1 MRRIVTICL
10 AFVLS
15 SVLVKAQE
23 LIQGSFGSLMNT
35 RVVTVQLD
43 LSQACV
49 EGAPLEDFLGL
60 MSFEDGAQYQAAF
73 QKDLRD
79 ILADFIDE
87 FNDTNCPILLTVSP
101 KPDTAM
107 TIRVKEI
114 SRKGNCISCDYQIAS
129 KADNKPILTI
139 TMTSKDGRIGSF
151 TNLMGD
157 AFERAGKDLG
167 KYIKKQLKNEN
178 KKKQNN

>member
-23 LIQGSFGSLMNT
+23 LIQGSFEPLMNA

-43 LSQACV
+43 LSQAYV
-49 EGAPLEDFLGL
+49 EGAHLEDFLGL
-60 MSFEDGAQYQAAF
+60 MSFEDGAKYQAAF

-101 KPDTAM
+101 NPDTVM
-107 TIRVKEI
+107 TIQVKEI
-114 SRKGNCISCDYQIAS
+114 SRKELY
-129 KADNKPILTI
+129 ILRL
-139 TMTSKDGRIGSF
+139 SNYPQSRQQSDSHNHNDFQRWSNWLFYEPYGRCF
-151 TNLMGD
+151 
-157 AFERAGKDLG
+157 
-167 KYIKKQLKNEN
+167 
-178 KKKQNN
+178 

>member
-23 LIQGSFGSLMNT
+23 LIQGSFGPLMNT

-60 MSFEDGAQYQAAF
+60 MSFEDGAQYQAVF

-114 SRKGNCISCDYQIAS
+114 SRH
-129 KADNKPILTI
+129 
-139 TMTSKDGRIGSF
+139 
-151 TNLMGD
+151 
-157 AFERAGKDLG
+157 
-167 KYIKKQLKNEN
+167 
-178 KKKQNN
+178 